1 MISDYDTFMVFTSTY
16 SNLDE
21 ALHDFETVKSLYS
34 DLKLIDTFDAA
45 VLEKQTD
52 GKVKIVK
59 KHEQPTED
67 GLKIGAGLGLAT
79 GVALALFPGAAIGA
93 GLAAVL
99 AGAGV
104 AAAGAG
110 TGAAFGALA
119 GHVAGGMS
127 RRDLQELGE
136 ALDSGSAGLVV
147 IAAANVEEKVRAALK
162 KGVKTISKQVKASMK
177 ELEKEIEQA
186 AKDESLALKR

>member
-1 MISDYDTFMVFTSTY
+1 
-16 SNLDE
+16 
-21 ALHDFETVKSLYS
+21 
-34 DLKLIDTFDAA
+34 
-45 VLEKQTD
+45 
-52 GKVKIVK
+52 
-59 KHEQPTED
+59 
-67 GLKIGAGLGLAT
+67 
-79 GVALALFPGAAIGA
+79 VALALFPGAAIGA

-162 KGVKTISKQVKASMK
+162 KGVKTISKQVKASLK